1 MTMNDYQK
9 AAMRTASGV
18 NYENYG
24 AIMNAA
30 LGICGEGGEVA
41 DLVKK
46 AAFQGHDLDA
56 SHVAKELGDCL
67 WYIAVGA
74 NALGYSLDEIAQMNV
89 DKLKARYPD
98 GFDAERSQHRKEGDV

>member
-1 MTMNDYQK
+1 MTLNEYQK
-9 AAMRTASGV
+9 AAMRTASGG

-46 AAFQGHDLDA
+46 AAFQGHNLDVP
-56 SHVAKELGDCL
+56 HVAKELGDCL

-74 NALGYSLDEIAQMNV
+74 NALGYSLDAIARMNV

-98 GFDAERSQHRKEGDV
+98 GFDAERSQHRKKGDV

>member
-1 MTMNDYQK
+1 MTLNEYQK
-9 AAMRTASGV
+9 AAMRTASGM
-18 NYENYG
+18 NYENHG

-46 AAFQGHDLDA
+46 AAFQGHNLDVP
-56 SHVAKELGDCL
+56 HVAKELGDCL

-74 NALGYSLDEIAQMNV
+74 NALGYTLDDIAQLNV

-98 GFDAERSQHRKEGDV
+98 GFDAEKSKNRQEGDV